1 MIAKEKILLVEDK
14 KSRFERQSPQK
25 IEDYVTIMT
34 DLPGYEVGQVYDFT
48 NLDNYKLIMLHNS
61 ILADKGLSN
70 SFTQYAIKSDSFFI
84 LFSGNFSIPQII
96 YGGKVL
102 KVPVNLFYSNELSN
116 KIQALNE
123 DEDSLMLHFLYGEN
137 FRKAIA
143 HNEKQRKRIGI
154 HVLPQKTEQGRGL
167 AQFR

>member
-34 DLPGYEVGQVYDFT
+34 DLPGYKVGQVYDFT
-48 NLDNYKLIMLHNS
+48 NLDNYKLIILHNS

-84 LFSGNFSIPQII
+84 LF
-96 YGGKVL
+96 
-102 KVPVNLFYSNELSN
+102 
-116 KIQALNE
+116 LN
-123 DEDSLMLHFLYGEN
+123 SATNCVILY
-137 FRKAIA
+137 
-143 HNEKQRKRIGI
+143 
-154 HVLPQKTEQGRGL
+154 
-167 AQFR
+167 